1 MHVDE
6 RKVAG
11 NAFRKE
17 DGEETFSFYL
27 KKCRISSLTDNFLN
41 HGPPFKPPN
50 SAIVDTYD
58 RAVRFA
64 LLLKA
69 NPSANLF
76 FEWVGV
82 IRFKIIILIFCSIH
96 ERKHHSSHLNLG
108 VGQLT
113 IFQGVIMWE
122 SLIGLILKDFA
133 PAAAVN
139 DNKIEINS
147 HMSLLQKVNLL
158 KMYSFFFLRDSNGS
172 AVFFKLLSSF
182 EPNVTHVCL

>member
-1 MHVDE
+1 
-6 RKVAG
+6 
-11 NAFRKE
+11 
-17 DGEETFSFYL
+17 
-27 KKCRISSLTDNFLN
+27 
-41 HGPPFKPPN
+41 
-50 SAIVDTYD
+50 
-58 RAVRFA
+58 
-64 LLLKA
+64 
-69 NPSANLF
+69 
-76 FEWVGV
+76 
-82 IRFKIIILIFCSIH
+82 
-96 ERKHHSSHLNLG
+96 
-108 VGQLT
+108 
-113 IFQGVIMWE
+113 MWE